1 MATDFIAWDNAV
13 KVAVD
18 FAKHDGDTLV
28 LALPDHNTG
37 GLKIGN
43 YKHEYVDR
51 EVEFVQ
57 DPMYNMKMT
66 SQGVIRKIGVSPNDI
81 TTEQLKNSVSENWGI
96 SLTDDEASHILEY
109 SGIYSNEYL
118 SNPGSAIPLN
128 YALARVVSEE
138 YTAAAWSTH
147 GHNGEHSKYCTMSTV
162 VPSNG
167 IFWFCFH
174 SCCLLMWWLIVLI
187 LLFPLP
193 MFSFLHILSPCNNNN
208 NNNDNK
214 PRPQPPPP
222 QVPMWIYGMEP
233 PKGIMKNTDIGAL
246 VADVLGVDIIHLS
259 RSLYVDLDTTHLS
272 YSVDTTDITSPH
284 ALVEGYVF
292 PLGFDFFLVDGERRM
307 VPGITVYAPST
318 GKLYISSAAIKLIE
332 SLIERT

>member
-147 GHNGEHSKYCTMSTV
+147 GHNGEHSKYHTMLAV

-174 SCCLLMWWLIVLI
+174 SCCLLMWRLIVLI
-187 LLFPLP
+187 SSFPLQC
-193 MFSFLHILSPCNNNN
+193 FLSYTFFLYVTTTTTTTNH
-208 NNNDNK
+208 DHK
-214 PRPQPPPP
+214 PQPPPP
-222 QVPMWIYGMEP
+222 EVPMWIYGMEP

-292 PLGFDFFLVDGERRM
+292 PLGFDFFLVGGERHM

-318 GKLYISSAAIKLIE
+318 GKLYISSVAIKLIE